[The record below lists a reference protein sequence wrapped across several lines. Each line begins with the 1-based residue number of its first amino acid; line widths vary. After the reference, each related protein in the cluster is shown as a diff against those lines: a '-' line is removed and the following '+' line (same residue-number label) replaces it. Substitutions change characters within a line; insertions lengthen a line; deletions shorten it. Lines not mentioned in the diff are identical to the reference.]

1 MAVYSKLLLSAGG
14 GIISTQQQAD
24 QAPNTATVLIGL
36 GGTGVHCIRTIKT
49 QVYDRLKPDDVEA
62 VTPTYKH
69 IRFLGIDTTTNS
81 KGGALTENQTE
92 ETKKANVIASLDD
105 TEFFPIG
112 NQFVARAFANPLAL
126 ARREELSWLEY
137 ENGKI
142 ELPNLTDRG
151 AGGIRQVGRF
161 MMMDKSES
169 FMSRVEQELT
179 AAKSGLTNPHV
190 NVHIFAGLSGGTGSG
205 CFLDVCYMVRSIAE
219 RIGGVTILGYFF
231 LPDVNL
237 SNVPYDNVNVRSYIP
252 KNGYA
257 AMQELDYCMDLQRNG
272 GSFEQVYQGHKT
284 IRWASAPVDMCHLVC
299 ATDKNNNVLPKAYDY
314 AMNVTAEYVMDFLTA
329 SDEEFGLAEHLANF
343 SQMVGEADAKK
354 VIGSK
359 MSYCVIGASCA
370 SIPLREINTYLA
382 TELFERFSKISTNLP
397 TRADVESLA
406 IMSLARDARSITEI
420 YNSLFREVREG
431 AGDDYAP
438 YMDDWKFVRDYGN
451 SEMITHYTNQTAAK
465 LNRAEA
471 NSKSM
476 TTSSNQKSLLSRV
489 QSQLAIILRDINRG
503 PIFAYRLISAA
514 ESHNL
519 LNIIDGLLEENTSRW
534 NQEAAQTDLRS
545 KDYEGAKAD
554 FDNRRRRSLMDN
566 DEKRFNDYEYY
577 LMLFEQHKL
586 SMNIYEKLD
595 IVLQDFR
602 KQIVDVTAGY
612 YIKLSRVMETL
623 INTFKENR
631 DALASQKTTQVKD
644 SFVLPMME
652 IAELKKSLDEEIAKI
667 NVSGMLDSFMLLLL
681 QKESEWIAE
690 DENKITRLV
699 TDFFV
704 KTAFENFANRTITAF
719 LKDKYESKFGP
730 LTDEKL
736 ADLVYK
742 DWMKVLTSK
751 ASPLFYFNTSIW
763 QESMTSKLAFI
774 SFPSISAPIRAAAQK
789 MHDSEALWGMKE
801 SALTDRI
808 FVMCSA
814 CGLPLSSYN
823 NCTEYEEMF
832 FTSNKQYGRHYYEGK
847 PVRGT
852 TFTDWRKLPS
862 ITPQSVIDVNRVK
875 SVDLANLVTE
885 ARELY
890 RRASNCGLFD
900 EDSFICMPD
909 AASLQNL
916 ITVCNRIET
925 IIPNLSS
932 PADIDRVDTL
942 IEELTKASS
951 IKMVRTEFCM
961 PNDGHRTTAE
971 IIDDIRQDHFV
982 ASPVF
987 HKTVADILEEYQGIR
1002 SQADAISVKLTQK
1015 KSELERKRDDIER
1028 NRTAITEYCDA
1039 LFTGV
1044 ISLEGLVVRYHQVQF
1059 GIVTDI
1065 ILSKRGDEYPF
1076 GMIPVYQ
1083 GYLSYL
1089 KLGSDIR
1096 TEIKRTVDERYNSDS
1111 PELCAVGTKL
1121 KNELSDERVN
1131 AWAQRAASFEQRTE
1145 IIEFLGKMKQQFSI
1159 FCMDYAL

>member
-24 QAPNTATVLIGL
+24 QTPNTATVLIGL

-49 QVYDRLKPDDVEA
+49 QVYSRLKPDDIEA
-62 VTPTYKH
+62 VIPTYNH
-69 IRFLGIDTTTNS
+69 IRFLGVDTTTNS
-81 KGGALTENQTE
+81 KGGALTETQTE
-92 ETKKANVIASLDD
+92 ETKKANSIASLDD

-112 NQFVARAFANPLAL
+112 NQFVARTFANPVAL

-161 MMMDKSES
+161 MMMDKSEA
-169 FMSRVEQELT
+169 FMNRIEQEIN

-219 RIGGVTILGYFF
+219 RVGGVTIFGYFF

-257 AMQELDYCMDLQRNG
+257 AMQELDYCMNLQRNG
-272 GSFEQVYQGHKT
+272 GSFEQVYQGHKI
-284 IRWASAPVDMCHLVC
+284 IRWDSAPVDMCHLIC

-314 AMNVTAEYVMDFLTA
+314 AMNVTAEYIMDFLTA
-329 SDEEFGLAEHLANF
+329 SDEEFGLTEHLANF

-382 TELFERFSKISTNLP
+382 SELFGRFSVIGSNMP
-397 TRADVESLA
+397 TRADVEALA
-406 IMSLARDARSITEI
+406 IMSLARDARSITDI

-438 YMDDWKFVRDYGN
+438 YTDDWKFVRDYGN

-476 TTSSNQKSLLSRV
+476 TAASNQKSLLCRV
-489 QSQLAIILRDINRG
+489 QTQLADILRDINRG
-503 PIFAYRLISAA
+503 PVFAYRLISAA

-519 LNIIDGLLEENTSRW
+519 LNIIDGLLEENVSRW

-545 KDYEGAKAD
+545 RDYEGAKAD

-566 DEKRFNDYEYY
+566 DAKRFNDYEYY

-586 SMNIYEKLD
+586 LMHIYEKLD
-595 IVLQDFR
+595 IVLKSFR
-602 KQIVDVTAGY
+602 KQIVDVTASY

-652 IAELKKSLDEEIAKI
+652 ISELKKPLDEEISKI
-667 NVSGMLDSFMLLLL
+667 NVSGMLDSFMSLLLL
-681 QKESEWIAE
+681 KESEWISE

-719 LKDKYESKFGP
+719 LKDKYEMKFGP
-730 LTDEKL
+730 ITDEKL
-736 ADLVYK
+736 AELIYR

-763 QESMTSKLAFI
+763 QESMTSKLAFL

-789 MHDSEALWGMKE
+789 MHDTEDLWGLKE

-852 TFTDWRKLPS
+852 LFNDWRKLPS
-862 ITPQSVIDVNRVK
+862 ITPQSVIDVNRIQ
-875 SVDLANLVTE
+875 SVDLSNLIVE
-885 ARELY
+885 ARALY
-890 RRASNCGLFD
+890 RKALNHGLFD
-900 EDSFICMPD
+900 EDSFICKPD
-909 AASLQNL
+909 ATSCQNL
-916 ITVCNRIET
+916 IAVCDRIEAL
-925 IIPNLSS
+925 IPSMSN
-932 PADIDRVDTL
+932 PADIEKLDTL
-942 IEELTKASS
+942 SDELAKASN
-951 IKMVRTEFCM
+951 IKMVRTEFYM

-987 HKTVADILEEYQGIR
+987 HKIVTDILENYQEICSR
-1002 SQADAISVKLTQK
+1002 VDIINVKLAQK
-1015 KSELERKRDDIER
+1015 KSELEQKRENSER
-1028 NRTAITEYCDA
+1028 NQTAISEYCDA

-1044 ISLEGLVVRYHQVQF
+1044 ISLEGLAVCYHQVQF

-1065 ILSKRGDEYPF
+1065 TLSKRGDEYPF

-1083 GYLSYL
+1083 GFLSYQ
-1089 KLGSDIR
+1089 KLDSAVKA
-1096 TEIKRTVDERYNSDS
+1096 EIKKIVDDRYNSDAS
-1111 PELCAVGTKL
+1111 ELHAAGTKL

-1131 AWAQRAASFEQRTE
+1131 AWAQRAASYEQRTD
-1145 IIEFLGKMKQQFSI
+1145 IIQFLGKLKQQFGI